1 MRLLN
6 GLLCS
11 LLLMLICMA
20 VTGEITLPDNTSHQT
35 NFSLEQYN
43 YLNTEPTQIVA
54 DINNRFASDLYLNL
68 SHSPEYTGKNIF
80 FSPLSISSAGALTY
94 EGARGKTADEIRTVF
109 HFPENS
115 SVLREGYAGLNPGS
129 PGSTIFSANA
139 LWAEKTHQF
148 LPEYI
153 ATARDY
159 YSANVTN
166 LDFVN
171 KSGESR
177 DVINGWVAE
186 KTNNKIRDLV
196 SPTSVNAATDLVITN
211 VMYFNDSWLS
221 RFDKGQEQEF
231 RVEPGKTVP
240 VQMMEKTGTDQ
251 KFMYTD
257 TGDLQV
263 LDIPYQSG
271 NGTRLSMLVFL
282 PKEDDLISAEHLL
295 TTKNLPSVTG
305 ALRPTD
311 VIIYFP
317 KYRLETE
324 YQLPDLL
331 KKMGMST
338 AFTPGADFSGMD
350 GAQDLFI
357 NDFIHKAFVDVNEQG
372 TEAAAATVVSMNE
385 MAIPDKNKESPVVF
399 KADHPFIFMIR
410 DDRSGAIL
418 FMGRVMNP
426 TGSTP
431 DDMMK
436 KS

>member
-1 MRLLN
+1 M
-6 GLLCS
+6 S
-11 LLLMLICMA
+11 
-20 VTGEITLPDNTSHQT
+20 VTGEISLPDDTSHQT
-35 NFSLEQYN
+35 DFSLQQYSD
-43 YLNTEPTQIVA
+43 LNVEPAQLVA
-54 DINNRFASDLYLNL
+54 DQNNRFASDLYLNL
-68 SHSPEYTGKNIF
+68 SRSPEYTGKNIF

-94 EGARGKTADEIRTVF
+94 EGARGKTGDEIRTVF

-115 SVLREGYAGLNPGS
+115 SILRRGYTGLHPQNPGD
-129 PGSTIFSANA
+129 TVYSANA
-139 LWAEKTHQF
+139 LWAEKRHQF

-153 ATARDY
+153 SIARDY

-177 DVINGWVAE
+177 DVINKWVAE

-196 SPTSVNAATDLVITN
+196 SPASVNSATKLVITN
-211 VMYFNDSWLS
+211 AMYFNDSWLS
-221 RFDKGQEQEF
+221 GFDKGQEQEF
-231 RVEPGKTVP
+231 RVEPGKTVT

-263 LDIPYQSG
+263 LDIPYKSG
-271 NGTRLSMLVFL
+271 NGSPLSMLILL
-282 PKEDDLISAEHLL
+282 PKEDDLASAEKVL
-295 TTKNLPSVTG
+295 TTGNLPSVTS

-317 KYRLETE
+317 KFRLETE
-324 YQLPDLL
+324 YQLPDIL
-331 KKMGMST
+331 KKMGMCT
-338 AFTPGADFSGMD
+338 AFTPAADFSGMD

-357 NDFIHKAFVDVNEQG
+357 NDIIHKAFVDVNEQG
-372 TEAAAATVVSMNE
+372 TEAAAATVVSMNV
-385 MAIPDKNKESPVVF
+385 MAIPDLNKENPVLF

-426 TGSTP
+426 TGTP
-431 DDMMK
+431 LENLTSDV
-436 KS
+436 

>member
-1 MRLLN
+1 
-6 GLLCS
+6 
-11 LLLMLICMA
+11 MA
-20 VTGEITLPDNTSHQT
+20 VTGENTLPDNISHQT
-35 NFSLEQYN
+35 DFSLEQYN
-43 YLNTEPTQIVA
+43 DLNTEPAQIVA
-54 DINNRFASDLYLNL
+54 DLNNRFASDLYLNL
-68 SHSPEYTGKNIF
+68 SHSPDYTGKNIF

-94 EGARGKTADEIRTVF
+94 EGARGKTADEIRAVF

-115 SVLREGYAGLNPGS
+115 SILRKGYAGVNPGS
-129 PGSTIFSANA
+129 PGPTVYSANA

-153 ATARDY
+153 ALSRDY

-196 SPTSVNAATDLVITN
+196 SPASVNSATDLVITN
-211 VMYFNDSWLS
+211 AMYFNDSWLS
-221 RFDKGQEQEF
+221 GFDKGQEQEF

-240 VQMMEKTGTDQ
+240 IQMMEKTGSDQ

-257 TGDLQV
+257 TGELQA

-271 NGTRLSMLVFL
+271 NGTRLSMLVLL
-282 PKEDDLISAEHLL
+282 PKEDNITPAEKVLR
-295 TTKNLPSVTG
+295 TGNLSSVTG

-317 KYRLETE
+317 KFRLETE

-331 KKMGMST
+331 KKMGMNT
-338 AFTPGADFSGMD
+338 AFTPDADFSGMD

-372 TEAAAATVVSMNE
+372 TEASAATVVSMNE
-385 MAIPDKNKESPVVF
+385 MAIPDRNKESPVVF

-410 DDRSGAIL
+410 DDKSGAIL

-426 TGSTP
+426 AGAPLENLTS
-431 DDMMK
+431 DA
-436 KS
+436 